1 MHSPLAPD
9 IVNGSIM
16 KQTRKKHVFH
26 LRRVGLLGVL
36 VAAFFIVRFDA
47 GAVPEP
53 LQSSHVLA
61 YATEMSH
68 SGLLSGTNNAR
79 AANGLAPL
87 SLNGQLNN
95 SAQAK
100 AQDMA
105 NKNYWAHVS
114 PDGTQP
120 WYFFD
125 QAGYAYIRAGENLAY
140 GFMTSQGAVDGWM
153 NSATHRA
160 NILGDYQDVG
170 FGIVNAPDYQSN
182 GQQTIVVAHYG
193 AKSAPPPP
201 PATAPTPAA
210 PTTPSAST
218 PAAPANETPADAPVP
233 AAAAAPET
241 PANDSPTTQGDASQ
255 QNDAP
260 APASSAT
267 PVPVQT
273 GGETRVSVFS
283 MMAARNA
290 PLAALVSLVMVC
302 FSVVGYALTHRSAF
316 QHAVASGEHFVV
328 AHPGLDTGIVA
339 AITALILLTTYGNLG

>member
-1 MHSPLAPD
+1 
-9 IVNGSIM
+9 M

-26 LRRVGLLGVL
+26 LRRIGLLGVL
-36 VAAFFIVRFDA
+36 VAAFFIVRIDA

-53 LQSSHVLA
+53 LQSNHVLA

-68 SGLLSGTNNAR
+68 SGLLAGTNNAR

-87 SLNGQLNN
+87 SLNSQLNN

-160 NILGDYQDVG
+160 NILGDYYDVG

-193 AKSAPPPP
+193 AKAAPPA
-201 PATAPTPAA
+201 PAPAPAPAA
-210 PTTPSAST
+210 PTAPTSST
-218 PAAPANETPADAPVP
+218 PPAPVESAPANTPEPASSKPVNETPAA
-233 AAAAAPET
+233 E
-241 PANDSPTTQGDASQ
+241 SPTTQGDSSKQA
-255 QNDAP
+255 DEAAP
-260 APASSAT
+260 TAT
-267 PVPVQT
+267 TSLTPVQT
-273 GGETRVSVFS
+273 GNSSRVSVFS
-283 MMAARNA
+283 MIAAKHA
-290 PLAALVSLVMVC
+290 PVAALLSLVMVC
-302 FSVVGYALTHRSAF
+302 FAVVGYALTHRSAF
-316 QHAVASGEHFVV
+316 QHAVASGEHFVA
-328 AHPGLDTGIVA
+328 AHPGIDTGIIA
-339 AITALILLTTYGNLG
+339 AITSLILLTTYGNLG

>member
-1 MHSPLAPD
+1 MRQ
-9 IVNGSIM
+9 I
-16 KQTRKKHVFH
+16 RKRHVFH

-36 VAAFFIVRFDA
+36 VAAFFLVRLDA
-47 GAVPEP
+47 GAVPQP

-79 AANGLAPL
+79 SANGLGPL

-120 WYFFD
+120 WYFFN

-140 GFMTSQGAVDGWM
+140 GFMTSQATVDGWM
-153 NSATHRA
+153 NSQTHRA
-160 NILGDYQDVG
+160 NILGDYHDVG

-193 AKSAPPPP
+193 AKSAPPA
-201 PATAPTPAA
+201 PAPAPAA
-210 PTTPSAST
+210 PTAPAPSAPAT
-218 PAAPANETPADAPVP
+218 PAPTTDTSVNTPTPPAEQPTSESPPAESPTAQGDMSSEAG
-233 AAAAAPET
+233 AAAPS
-241 PANDSPTTQGDASQ
+241 ATT
-255 QNDAP
+255 
-260 APASSAT
+260 T

-273 GGETRVSVFS
+273 ADATRVSVFS
-283 MMAARNA
+283 MMASRNA
-290 PLAALVSLVMVC
+290 PVAALLSLVMVC
-302 FSVVGYALTHRSAF
+302 FAVVGYALTHRSAF
-316 QHAVASGEHFVV
+316 QHAVASGEHFVM
-328 AHPGLDTGIVA
+328 AHPGIDTGIVA
-339 AITALILLTTYGNLG
+339 AVTSLILLTTYGNLG

>member
-1 MHSPLAPD
+1 
-9 IVNGSIM
+9 M

-26 LRRVGLLGVL
+26 LRRIGLLGVL
-36 VAAFFIVRFDA
+36 VAAFFLVRIDA

-53 LQSSHVLA
+53 LQSNHVLA

-68 SGLLSGTNNAR
+68 SGLLAGTNNAR

-87 SLNGQLNN
+87 SLNSQLNS

-160 NILGDYQDVG
+160 NILGDYYDVG

-193 AKSAPPPP
+193 AKAAPPPP
-201 PATAPTPAA
+201 APAPAPAA
-210 PTTPSAST
+210 PTAPTSSAPPAPVESAPAST
-218 PAAPANETPADAPVP
+218 PEPATSKPINETPTA
-233 AAAAAPET
+233 E
-241 PANDSPTTQGDASQ
+241 SPTTQGDSNKQA
-255 QNDAP
+255 DEAAP
-260 APASSAT
+260 TAT
-267 PVPVQT
+267 TSPTPVQT
-273 GGETRVSVFS
+273 GNSSRVSVFS
-283 MMAARNA
+283 MIAAKHA
-290 PLAALVSLVMVC
+290 PVAALLSLVMVC
-302 FSVVGYALTHRSAF
+302 FAVVGYALTHRSAF
-316 QHAVASGEHFVV
+316 QHAVASGEHFVA
-328 AHPGLDTGIVA
+328 AHPGIDTGIIA
-339 AITALILLTTYGNLG
+339 AITSLILLTTYGNLG